1 MGQSINQTQFSAQDF
16 AVFRD
21 RLDNE
26 LSQLRRL
33 LDTPDFGVGAPSFG
47 AELEL
52 YAIDSNARPVCCNKD
67 ILANLQHPQL
77 TLELNRF
84 NLEYNLA
91 PVAAAGK
98 PFSALQSEM
107 EQILKRLAIA
117 AQQQGATIL
126 PIGILPTLKTSD
138 LGLKAMTDEPRYHV
152 LARALRDKRGS
163 DFHIRIS
170 GIEKLNLHWSDVTL
184 EGANT
189 SFQFHYRINPSDFR
203 DAFNTAQLVT
213 PLGLALAAN
222 SPVFLGK
229 KLWHETRVALFKQS
243 IDCRMEDPLSMRLP
257 ARVLFGH
264 GWVREDVYE
273 LFSESI
279 YLFEPLFALRGDSSG
294 DGHFPPSLDA
304 LRLHQGSIWSWNRP
318 IYDPSAGG
326 HLRIELRALP
336 AGPTPKDMLSTAA
349 VLTGLIEAIKPFIS
363 SILPGLPFRYA
374 EHNFYRAA
382 KDGLNA
388 HLFWPNIDANRLEER
403 PVTEILTELLPLAAT
418 GLKKLKVAEAEIAHY
433 LNIAEQTLAK
443 HQNGALWQLNAL
455 QALEAT
461 HGLDDALTRLV
472 QHYQDNY
479 LSGEPVHAWPKPVS
493 SKFTSSK

>member
-1 MGQSINQTQFSAQDF
+1 MGQSINQTQFNDQDY
-16 AVFRD
+16 AVFRN

-26 LSQLRRL
+26 LSQLRKM
-33 LDTPDFGVGAPSFG
+33 LDTPGFGIGAPTFG

-52 YAIDSNARPVCCNKD
+52 YAIDANARPVCCNSA
-67 ILANLQHPQL
+67 ILAELQHPQL

-91 PVAAAGK
+91 PVAAAGA
-98 PFSALQSEM
+98 PFSTLQTEM
-107 EQILKRLAIA
+107 EHILQRLTIA
-117 AQQQGATIL
+117 AAHQGATIL
-126 PIGILPTLKTSD
+126 PIGILPTLKTTD
-138 LGLKAMTDEPRYHV
+138 LGLEAMTDEPRYHV
-152 LARALRDKRGS
+152 LARALREKRGS

-189 SFQFHYRINPSDFR
+189 SFQFHYRIDPVDFR
-203 DAFNTAQLVT
+203 DAFNVTQLIT
-213 PLGLALAAN
+213 PLGLALGAN
-222 SPVFLGK
+222 SPICLGK

-264 GWVREDVYE
+264 GWVRQDVYE

-279 YLFEPLFALRGDSSG
+279 YLFEPLFPLCDASESEQ
-294 DGHFPPSLDA
+294 FPPLLKA

-318 IYDPSAGG
+318 IYDPAGGG

-336 AGPTPKDMLSTAA
+336 AGPTPVDMLSTAA
-349 VLTGLIEAIKPFIS
+349 VMIGLIEAIRPFIG

-388 HLFWPNIDANRLEER
+388 QLFWPNIDANRLEER
-403 PVTEILTELLPLAAT
+403 PVRDILTELLPLAAT
-418 GLKKLKVAEAEIAHY
+418 GLRKLKVAENEIAHY
-433 LNIAEQTLAK
+433 LRIAEQTLSK
-443 HQNGALWQLNAL
+443 GQNGALWQLQSLRVLEEKHGLNE
-455 QALEAT
+455 ALEK
-461 HGLDDALTRLV
+461 LV
-472 QHYQDNY
+472 QHYQGNY
-479 LSGEPVHAWPKPVS
+479 LSGQPISQWAMPK
-493 SKFTSSK
+493 